1 MIRILILGDNEKAS
15 NTLRDMLELRGF
27 NVLSANNIFSVM
39 RIIHSSVPD
48 LIFMDANAPGVVC
61 ITFTTLIKTNPLTR
75 TVPVIAFVQEGTE
88 NTRELFIQNGYD
100 DFIDLQ
106 SCEKEIPGIL
116 NKYKLIKD
124 S

>member
-1 MIRILILGDNEKAS
+1 MIRILILGDDEKGAT
-15 NTLRDMLELRGF
+15 TLRDMFELRGF

-39 RIIHSSVPD
+39 RIINSSVPD

-75 TVPVIAFVQEGTE
+75 KVPVIAFAREGAE
-88 NTRELFIQNGYD
+88 NRRAGFIQNGYD
-100 DFIDLQ
+100 DFINLQ
-106 SCEKEIPGIL
+106 SCEIEIPGIL